1 MKEDAGLN
9 QSDKECILIVEPE
22 VLIRQPLAEY
32 LRECGY
38 NVIEAVSDEEARKFL
53 SEGDMHVDAV
63 LSDVN
68 IPGGGFALGAW
79 VREHSPRTQ
88 VILAGTIAS
97 AAEKAGE
104 LCEEGPAISKPY
116 EHKFVLDR
124 IRRLLAARDRA
135 K

>member
-1 MKEDAGLN
+1 MKDDATIKP
-9 QSDKECILIVEPE
+9 DMECILIVEAE

-53 SEGDMHVDAV
+53 SEGGMHVDAV
-63 LSDVN
+63 LSDIN

-79 VREHSPRTQ
+79 VREHFPRTQ
-88 VILAGTIAS
+88 MILAGTVAS

-104 LCEEGPAISKPY
+104 LCEEGPALSMPY
-116 EHKFVLDR
+116 EHKFVLER

-135 K
+135 S